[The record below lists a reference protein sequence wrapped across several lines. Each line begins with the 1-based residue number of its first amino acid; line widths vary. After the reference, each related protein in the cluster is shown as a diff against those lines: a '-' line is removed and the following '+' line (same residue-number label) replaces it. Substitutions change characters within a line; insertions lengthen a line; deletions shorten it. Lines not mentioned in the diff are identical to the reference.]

1 MPSHPLRITVWNEF
15 RHERENATVGKIY
28 PSGIHTVLAGGLR
41 EFLGDTA
48 DVRTATLDEPDHG
61 LTDEILASTDV
72 MTWWGHKAHAAVSDA
87 IAEKVYTRVL
97 EGMGLLV
104 LHSGHYSKPFTRLMG
119 SGCGLKWRD
128 SGERERLTIVDPG
141 HPIADGLPE
150 TFDIPHEEMYG
161 EFFDVPQPDELVM
174 ISWFEGGNVFRSCC
188 TWRRGKGRVIYF
200 RPGHEVFPTFFQKEV
215 RRVIANAVRYAAPR
229 AGSPYALGSPM
240 EHPSKSPI
248 RQPSEADLSLH
259 ETTDK

>member
-1 MPSHPLRITVWNEF
+1 
-15 RHERENATVGKIY
+15 
-28 PSGIHTVLAGGLR
+28 
-41 EFLGDTA
+41 
-48 DVRTATLDEPDHG
+48 
-61 LTDEILASTDV
+61 
-72 MTWWGHKAHAAVSDA
+72 
-87 IAEKVYTRVL
+87 
-97 EGMGLLV
+97 
-104 LHSGHYSKPFTRLMG
+104 
-119 SGCGLKWRD
+119 
-128 SGERERLTIVDPG
+128 
-141 HPIADGLPE
+141 
-150 TFDIPHEEMYG
+150 
-161 EFFDVPQPDELVM
+161 M

-200 RPGHEVFPTFFQKEV
+200 RPGHEIFPTFFQKEV